1 MRYVRWI
8 LFVAACAAATTAS
21 AATDDHYTGISLET
35 PYPTET
41 LQLKDDVNIPLTV
54 HNYGLAPQVIDV
66 SVEDL
71 PQGWEAHLKGEN
83 HDVAAAFV
91 GTDDSRSLSLHIKPG
106 PDASPGT
113 VYHLR
118 LNAAGTDTSAM
129 LPLSLSFTHAPP
141 ASLKLETDLPKLK
154 GSSSATFTY
163 HLSLRNDSDKDV
175 NANLTADAPDGF
187 EVNFSPQFGSND
199 ITSLPVKAGE
209 TKKVDA
215 KISAP
220 RDAKANA
227 YPVEVAARAGDLSTS
242 ATLTAVIT
250 GKPELS
256 LGTPSGQ
263 LSGSAYAGKTTAV
276 NLVLHNTGSAPAHD
290 VRLSASSP
298 THWKVAFH
306 PDQLPLI
313 PPDGQAKVVADV
325 DPAQQSLAG
334 DYMVTFTADAQAG
347 AADANADYR
356 VTVSTSTSWG
366 LVGVVIVAIA
376 LLVVGFAVARYGR
389 R

>member
-1 MRYVRWI
+1 MRFVRWI
-8 LFVAACAAATTAS
+8 CFVAACVVTATAS
-21 AATDDHYTGISLET
+21 ATENDHYNGISLET

-54 HNYGLAPQVIDV
+54 HNYGLEPQVVNVTVD
-66 SVEDL
+66 DL
-71 PQGWEAHLKGEN
+71 PKGWEAHLKGGN
-83 HDVAAAFV
+83 HDVGAAFV
-91 GTDDSRSLSLHIKPG
+91 GTDDSRSLTLHIKPG
-106 PDASPGT
+106 KGTSPGT
-113 VYHLR
+113 VYQLR
-118 LNAAGTDTSAM
+118 LKATGMDTSAN
-129 LPLSLSFTHAPP
+129 LPLALSFTHAPP
-141 ASLKLETDLPKLK
+141 ASMKLETELPKLK
-154 GSSSATFTY
+154 GSAAATFTY
-163 HLSLRNDSDKDV
+163 HLSLKNDSDKDV
-175 NANLTADAPDGF
+175 NANLTAEAPDGF

-220 RDAKANA
+220 RNAKANA
-227 YPVEVAARAGDLSTS
+227 YPIKVAAQAGDLSAAT
-242 ATLTAVIT
+242 TLTAVIT
-250 GKPELS
+250 GKPTLNLS
-256 LGTPSGQ
+256 TPSGQ
-263 LSGSAYAGKTTAV
+263 LSGSAYAGKTSAV

-298 THWKVAFH
+298 SHWKVTFH
-306 PDQLPLI
+306 PDRLPLI
-313 PPDGQAKVVADV
+313 PPDGKAKVVADV
-325 DPAQQSLAG
+325 DPADQSLAG

-347 AADANADYR
+347 SADADADYR